1 MVDDSAPSRFCFFW
15 GEKSS
20 WDEKLRVRDDARML
34 FLS

>member
-20 WDEKLRVRDDARML
+20 WDEKLRRDDAMML
-34 FLS
+34 FL